1 MALDIGAALTTFS
14 LVFLAEL
21 PDKTFVATLVLATR
35 LRPLGVWIGVVIAFA
50 AQCAIAVT
58 AGGLLTLLPQ
68 VVVLS
73 AATVLFAVG
82 AVVLIRGGLRS
93 RAEEL
98 AEEAE
103 EAGETERELDERG
116 LAVSGAVLPGMRRSI
131 TVSAVVLFAAE
142 WGDLSQL
149 LTAGL
154 AARYDA
160 PASVF
165 LGSWLALATVA
176 ALAVLAGGWLTRR
189 VPLGRIRLAAGG
201 VLSVLAVLSAIEAIR
216 L

>member
-50 AQCAIAVT
+50 AQCLIAVT
-58 AGGLLTLLPQ
+58 FGGLLTLLPQ

-73 AATVLFAVG
+73 AATLLFAVG

-93 RAEEL
+93 RADEL
-98 AEEAE
+98 AAEAE
-103 EAGETERELDERG
+103 EADDTARDLDERG
-116 LAVSGAVLPGMRRSI
+116 LAAAPGMLRSI

-154 AARYDA
+154 AARFDA

-189 VPLGRIRLAAGG
+189 ISLGRVRLVAGG
-201 VLSVLAVLSAIEAIR
+201 VLAVLAVLSAIEALR
-216 L
+216 S